1 MIVFDNVT
9 ITFGNGADAL
19 KDISFAV
26 GAGEFVI
33 VEGHSGAGKT
43 SLMRAVIKD
52 LPISKGKIVIEGDD
66 ISKISSKNLP
76 LLRRKVSVIFQDFK
90 ILMDRT
96 VAENIDLALDII
108 GLDGDVVK
116 KRRTELLEL
125 TGLVGK
131 DNYFPIQLSGGE
143 LQRVAIA
150 RALAPQP
157 KVLFADE
164 PTGNLDA
171 KTGLSIIKLLQDINE
186 QGTTVVMATHDLEL
200 VKDLKLRRLRLEKG
214 ELVHDSDHH
223 HKHKADHHQYEKKV
237 ELSESEEG
245 EKHHSKSEKDDE
257 KSTQKEEKSD

>member
-9 ITFGNGADAL
+9 ITFGSGATAL
-19 KDISFAV
+19 KDVSFAI
-26 GAGEFVI
+26 GEGEFVI

-52 LPISKGKIVIEGDD
+52 LALSTGKIVIEGDD
-66 ISKISSKNLP
+66 VSKIASKNLP

-96 VAENIDLALDII
+96 IAENIDLALDII
-108 GLDGDVVK
+108 GLEGEVIK

-125 TGLVGK
+125 TGLKGK
-131 DNYFPIQLSGGE
+131 ENYFPIQLSGGE
-143 LQRVAIA
+143 VQRVAIA

-171 KTGLSIIKLLQDINE
+171 VTGMSIIKLLQDVNE
-186 QGTTVVMATHDLEL
+186 TGTTVIMATHDLEL
-200 VKDLKLRRLRLEKG
+200 VKDLKLRRLRLDKG
-214 ELVHDSDHH
+214 KLVHDSGA
-223 HKHKADHHQYEKKV
+223 HKHHEKA
-237 ELSESEEG
+237 G
-245 EKHHSKSEKDDE
+245 E
-257 KSTQKEEKSD
+257 T

>member
-9 ITFGNGADAL
+9 ITFGNGDNAL
-19 KDISFAV
+19 TDISFAV
-26 GAGEFVI
+26 GEGEFVI

-43 SLMRAVIKD
+43 SMMRAVIKD
-52 LPISKGKIVIEGDD
+52 LPITSGKIVIDGDD
-66 ISKISSKNLP
+66 ISKISAKNLP

-108 GLDGDVVK
+108 GLEGDIIK

-125 TGLVGK
+125 TNLKGK
-131 DNYFPIQLSGGE
+131 ENFFPVQLSGGE
-143 LQRVAIA
+143 IQRVAIA
-150 RALAPQP
+150 RALSSQP

-171 KTGLSIIKLLQDINE
+171 KTGMSIIKLLQDINE

-200 VKDLKLRRLRLEKG
+200 VKDLKLRRLRLDDGK
-214 ELVHDSDHH
+214 LIHDSGAHKHH
-223 HKHKADHHQYEKKV
+223 HKVTSGEAQIDPAKA
-237 ELSESEEG
+237 G
-245 EKHHSKSEKDDE
+245 EKSG
-257 KSTQKEEKSD
+257 SDKVN

>member
-1 MIVFDNVT
+1 MILFDHVT
-9 ITFGNGADAL
+9 ITFGTGEKAL

-26 GAGEFVI
+26 GEGEFVI

-52 LPISKGKIVIEGDD
+52 LPISHGKIVIEGDD
-66 ISKISSKNLP
+66 ISRISPKNLP

-90 ILMDRT
+90 LLMDRT

-108 GLDGDVVK
+108 GLDESTAQ
-116 KRRTELLEL
+116 KRRSELLEL
-125 TGLVGK
+125 TGLKGK
-131 DNYFPIQLSGGE
+131 DNFFPVQLSGGE
-143 LQRVAIA
+143 TQRVAIA

-186 QGTTVVMATHDLEL
+186 TGTTVVMATHDLEL
-200 VKDLKLRRLRLEKG
+200 VKDLKLRRLRLDHG
-214 ELVHDSDHH
+214 ELVHDSTAHRHH
-223 HKHKADHHQYEKKV
+223 HAHKEDSSEVTEPVAEKAT
-237 ELSESEEG
+237 ES
-245 EKHHSKSEKDDE
+245 
-257 KSTQKEEKSD
+257 KEDKG

>member
-9 ITFGNGADAL
+9 ITFGNGTHAL
-19 KDISFAV
+19 TDVSFAI

-43 SLMRAVIKD
+43 SMMRAVIKD
-52 LPISKGKIVIEGDD
+52 LPISHGKIVIEGDD
-66 ISKISSKNLP
+66 LSKISAKNLP
-76 LLRRKVSVIFQDFK
+76 LLRRKISVVFQDFK
-90 ILMDRT
+90 LLMDRT
-96 VAENIDLALDII
+96 IAENIDLALDII
-108 GLDGDVVK
+108 GLEGDIIQ

-125 TGLVGK
+125 TGLKGK

-171 KTGLSIIKLLQDINE
+171 KTGMSIIKLLQDIHE

-200 VKDLKLRRLRLEKG
+200 VKELKLRRLRLDHG
-214 ELVHDSDHH
+214 ELIHDSSQHH
-223 HKHKADHHQYEKKV
+223 HQPKLDAAQHDKK
-237 ELSESEEG
+237 EG
-245 EKHHSKSEKDDE
+245 EL
-257 KSTQKEEKSD
+257 

>member
-9 ITFGNGADAL
+9 ITFGNGTKAL
-19 KDISFAV
+19 KDVSFAV
-26 GAGEFVI
+26 GGGEFVI

-52 LPISKGKIVIEGDD
+52 LPISHGKIVIEGDD
-66 ISKISSKNLP
+66 LNKISAKNLP
-76 LLRRKVSVIFQDFK
+76 LLRRKISVIFQDFK

-108 GLDGDVVK
+108 GLTGDVVE
-116 KRRTELLEL
+116 KRRKELLEL
-125 TGLVGK
+125 TGLK
-131 DNYFPIQLSGGE
+131 DKENYFPIQLSGGE
-143 LQRVAIA
+143 IQRVAIA

-171 KTGLSIIKLLQDINE
+171 GTGMSIIKLLQDINE

-200 VKDLKLRRLRLEKG
+200 VKDLKLRRLRLDKG
-214 ELVHDSDHH
+214 ELVHDSAAHH
-223 HKHKADHHQYEKKV
+223 HKHDKASDVIPTEV
-237 ELSESEEG
+237 EES
-245 EKHHSKSEKDDE
+245 K
-257 KSTQKEEKSD
+257 